1 MERSSAFPRGLRLA
15 RDMGQY
21 LPIHRPMGII
31 SVIIVFIV
39 VIVAYYRTVSAFW
52 HFCCLRLLA
61 HVCCLRLLA
70 LLSQTLRTIFVYLEG

>member
-1 MERSSAFPRGLRLA
+1 
-15 RDMGQY
+15 MG
-21 LPIHRPMGII
+21 MI

-61 HVCCLRLLA
+61 HFCCLRLFA
-70 LLSQTLRTIFVYLEG
+70 LLSPALRLICVYLES